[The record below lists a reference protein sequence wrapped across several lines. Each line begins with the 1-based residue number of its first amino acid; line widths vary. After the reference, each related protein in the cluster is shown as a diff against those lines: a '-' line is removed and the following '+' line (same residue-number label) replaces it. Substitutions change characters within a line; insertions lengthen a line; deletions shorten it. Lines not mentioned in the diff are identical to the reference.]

1 MKACYPWSK
10 IYVRFSSS
18 NKNEFWIWN
27 DYEYLRAKCVKL
39 NLNLR

>member
-10 IYVRFSSS
+10 INVKVSSS

-27 DYEYLRAKCVKL
+27 DYESLRTKCVKL
-39 NLNLR
+39 IFRS